1 LTRRARRWDV
11 QERFARKNEA
21 EDLRRAF
28 DILDTKGRVCCPR
41 HCLLRCAS
49 RCSPHRDGRID
60 ADEVEQVFKQ
70 LGHKCKRVSAR

>member
-1 LTRRARRWDV
+1 MRALCDA

-28 DILDTKGRVCCPR
+28 DILDTKGRVSPNGIDFCG
-41 HCLLRCAS
+41 AS
-49 RCSPHRDGRID
+49 HGSPHRDGRID